1 MTFNITDVSTSCCRS
16 KIASGENDMRPAL
29 ADRKSLIPFAAA
41 GVRSATISVCFST
54 TVTGGLLVL
63 LEIEFRS
70 CPADPFAA
78 GSGRWSCG
86 FIDCFLK
93 CSAVLAN
100 SFARAS
106 RLVLCLGST
115 CPRLCACARVLPL
128 SGAHYILIFLVGW
141 FAMHAQRQRMLS
153 RPTRPGGRSSLRRRR
168 AQTLPPMQ
176 PPRRI
181 NDRKA
186 LGIYWAYVRRRVRPL
201 AARPQVGQTLAWRV
215 RRCRRRHRR
224 RLRAL
229 YCRQSAVDGGEAHGR
244 FVDQVVGVPDRGWRN
259 LRFPA
264 TRHGVSQCVATI
276 HFSAAAVRSAGYS
289 TPARQF
295 SSMEPSSQGVPQ
307 SVACQPWMR

>member
-1 MTFNITDVSTSCCRS
+1 
-16 KIASGENDMRPAL
+16 
-29 ADRKSLIPFAAA
+29 
-41 GVRSATISVCFST
+41 
-54 TVTGGLLVL
+54 
-63 LEIEFRS
+63 
-70 CPADPFAA
+70 
-78 GSGRWSCG
+78 
-86 FIDCFLK
+86 
-93 CSAVLAN
+93 
-100 SFARAS
+100 
-106 RLVLCLGST
+106 
-115 CPRLCACARVLPL
+115 
-128 SGAHYILIFLVGW
+128 
-141 FAMHAQRQRMLS
+141 MLS

-186 LGIYWAYVRRRVRPL
+186 LGICHWAYVRRRVRPL
-201 AARPQVGQTLAWRV
+201 AARPWSA
-215 RRCRRRHRR
+215 
-224 RLRAL
+224 RLFVASTKMPPAAPAPPPPL

-244 FVDQVVGVPDRGWRN
+244 FLDQLVGVPDRGWSN

-295 SSMEPSSQGVPQ
+295 SSMEPSSRGVPQ